1 MSVRSSST
9 EVLVV
14 KDGAQE
20 RPIPTVWRPV
30 FRDIVNAFAEHDY
43 CLKAGVLGVEPVSA
57 DTAAHIRDYIQSYGE
72 ILVELPDETW
82 DSSVCI
88 WSGNHWDALVDL
100 WTQAEGR
107 SDLVLS
113 ARVTDSNPGF
123 SFKIHMVY
131 VP

>member
-1 MSVRSSST
+1 MSDRSSGV

-14 KDGAQE
+14 KDGTHG
-20 RPIPTVWRPV
+20 RPIPTAWRPV
-30 FRDIVNAFAEHDY
+30 FRDIVKAFADHDY
-43 CLKAGVLGVEPVSA
+43 CLKEDVLGVEPVSA
-57 DTAAHIRDYIQSYGE
+57 DTVAHIRDYIQNYGE
-72 ILVELPDETW
+72 MLVELPEETW

-113 ARVTDSNPGF
+113 VRVTESNPGF